1 MILPAPSRYTPEQYL
16 GLERLAGFK
25 SEYVNGYILAMA
37 GASKAH
43 NQIAF
48 NIAGELHNQLKNRPC
63 LAYVNDLRVKVSATD
78 LYTYPDVVALCGEPL
93 FDDAQMDT
101 LLNPSLIIEVL
112 SPTTEAYDRGDKF
125 AHYRRLPSLM
135 EYVLI
140 AQDQIRVEHYLRSE
154 QKWVLSELNGLDET
168 LCLVSIG
175 CEITLR
181 AIYDKVNFPNPLS
194 K

>member
-1 MILPAPSRYTPEQYL
+1 MISPSPSRHTPEQYL
-16 GLERLAGFK
+16 GLERLADYK

-43 NQIAF
+43 NQIGF
-48 NIAGELHNQLKNRPC
+48 NIAGELHNQLKSRPC

-125 AHYRRLPSLM
+125 AHYRRLPSLL

-140 AQDQIRVEHYLRSE
+140 AQDQVRVEHYLRSD
-154 QKWVLSELNGLDET
+154 QKWVLSELNGLDEK
-168 LCLVSIG
+168 LRLVSIG

-181 AIYDKVNFPNPLS
+181 AIYDKVNFPNPLIQ
-194 K
+194 